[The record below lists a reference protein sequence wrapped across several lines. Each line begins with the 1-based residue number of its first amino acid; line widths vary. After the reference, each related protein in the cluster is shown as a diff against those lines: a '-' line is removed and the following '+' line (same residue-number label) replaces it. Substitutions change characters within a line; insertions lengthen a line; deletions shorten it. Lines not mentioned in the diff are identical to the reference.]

1 MAVLDQITE
10 EISHFVGFFH
20 LSLEDARLRESYKD
34 FSFKTT
40 LQSADAHLIEE
51 APFAAPHVLVDYD
64 PALSYR
70 PIAPVFPSAPT
81 IHLPP
86 AQLKAAH
93 EEVEIDVL
101 AEEMPLRMQMA
112 FSMGGKATA
121 PALDPPGSVVTY
133 AQQTVVL
140 TDNDVFSVGGHGWS
154 IHGTAV
160 TLADLIPSAESVLS
174 ISPLRELEAPGSAAE
189 LINLVETV
197 TETLGDLIDDAGS
210 ATGSHLVA
218 QAATLSGTYVNGFAV
233 EQAPFLDDYHSFD
246 DEGAV
251 VEAAR
256 KSEESQPPQPQVT
269 ISMGDNT
276 LVNDVLVKSLWTG
289 AKVTAVLGDHVEVNA
304 IVQINAI
311 WDDDSIASGIAAW
324 HALGSANDLFNVASF
339 DRDDAAGSQS
349 VGTSG
354 VDLYPSFWSVTTITG
369 DLMIVNWIEQMIFMS
384 DADMGIVSA
393 SGAYSTIIS
402 GGNTGINHTTIAEL
416 GFGYDLIIIGG
427 SVYDANIIQQVNVL
441 FDTDVVTTAD
451 GFASAG
457 AGSVSTAS
465 NLLWNQASIYTIGAA
480 ERFGELSEAY
490 QDAVASLANG
500 TMTLSDEILQDP
512 AFAGLAGLRVL
523 YVQGDFINVQY
534 IKQTS
539 IVGDDDQVL
548 LAMDALVP
556 QNAASWAVETG
567 ANTLVNNAA
576 IVDLDSF
583 GKTYVGGEQYSQETL
598 IQANFIS
605 SQPELGGQDP
615 SILASEA
622 VLFLDDTMLAADP
635 TPDGGNY
642 LPADSGGGQNDGLQ
656 TMLA

>member
-20 LSLEDARLRESYKD
+20 LSLEDARLRESYQD

-40 LQSADAHLIEE
+40 LQSADARLIEE
-51 APFAAPHVLVDYD
+51 APFSAPHVLVDYD

-70 PIAPVFPSAPT
+70 PIAPVFPSAPA

-86 AQLKAAH
+86 ALLKAAR

-101 AEEMPLRMQMA
+101 AEEMPPRMQMA
-112 FSMGGKATA
+112 FSMGGKAKA
-121 PALDPPGSVVTY
+121 PALDPPGSIVTY
-133 AQQTVVL
+133 AQQMVVL
-140 TDNDVFSVGGHGWS
+140 ADNDVFSVGGHGLS
-154 IHGTAV
+154 IAGTPV
-160 TLADLIPSAESVLS
+160 PLADILPLAETVLS
-174 ISPLRELEAPGSAAE
+174 VSPLRELEAPGSAVE
-189 LINLVETV
+189 LVNLVETIA
-197 TETLGDLIDDAGS
+197 ETLGDLVNDAGS

-218 QAATLSGTYVNGFAV
+218 QAVTLSGTYVNGLAV
-233 EQAPFLDDYHSFD
+233 EQAPSLDDYHSFD

-251 VEAAR
+251 VEASWG
-256 KSEESQPPQPQVT
+256 SEESPLPQPQVT

-276 LVNDVLVKSLWTG
+276 LVNDVLVKSLWTA

-311 WDDDSIASGIAAW
+311 WDDDSIGTGIAAW
-324 HALGSANDLFNVASF
+324 RALGSANDLFNIASF
-339 DRDDAAGSQS
+339 DRNDAAGSQT

-354 VDLYPSFWSVTTITG
+354 VDLYPSYWSVTTITG

-402 GGNTGINHTTIAEL
+402 GGNTAINHTTIAEL

-441 FDTDVVTTAD
+441 FDTDTVTTTD
-451 GFASAG
+451 GFANAG

-480 ERFGELSEAY
+480 ERFGELSDAY
-490 QDAVASLANG
+490 REAVASLANG
-500 TMTLSDEILQDP
+500 NMTLSDEILQDP

-539 IVGDDDQVL
+539 IIGDDDQVL
-548 LAMDALVP
+548 LAMDALAP
-556 QNAASWAVETG
+556 QDGASWAVETG
-567 ANTLVNNAA
+567 SNTLVNNAA

-583 GKTYVGGEQYSQETL
+583 GKTYVGGEQ
-598 IQANFIS
+598 
-605 SQPELGGQDP
+605 
-615 SILASEA
+615 
-622 VLFLDDTMLAADP
+622 
-635 TPDGGNY
+635 
-642 LPADSGGGQNDGLQ
+642 
-656 TMLA
+656 

>member
-1 MAVLDQITE
+1 
-10 EISHFVGFFH
+10 
-20 LSLEDARLRESYKD
+20 
-34 FSFKTT
+34 
-40 LQSADAHLIEE
+40 
-51 APFAAPHVLVDYD
+51 
-64 PALSYR
+64 
-70 PIAPVFPSAPT
+70 
-81 IHLPP
+81 
-86 AQLKAAH
+86 
-93 EEVEIDVL
+93 
-101 AEEMPLRMQMA
+101 
-112 FSMGGKATA
+112 
-121 PALDPPGSVVTY
+121 
-133 AQQTVVL
+133 
-140 TDNDVFSVGGHGWS
+140 
-154 IHGTAV
+154 
-160 TLADLIPSAESVLS
+160 
-174 ISPLRELEAPGSAAE
+174 
-189 LINLVETV
+189 
-197 TETLGDLIDDAGS
+197 
-210 ATGSHLVA
+210 
-218 QAATLSGTYVNGFAV
+218 
-233 EQAPFLDDYHSFD
+233 
-246 DEGAV
+246 
-251 VEAAR
+251 
-256 KSEESQPPQPQVT
+256 
-269 ISMGDNT
+269 
-276 LVNDVLVKSLWTG
+276 
-289 AKVTAVLGDHVEVNA
+289 
-304 IVQINAI
+304 
-311 WDDDSIASGIAAW
+311 
-324 HALGSANDLFNVASF
+324 
-339 DRDDAAGSQS
+339 
-349 VGTSG
+349 
-354 VDLYPSFWSVTTITG
+354 
-369 DLMIVNWIEQMIFMS
+369 MIVNWIEQMIFMS

-402 GGNTGINHTTIAEL
+402 GGNTAINHTTIAEL

-451 GFASAG
+451 GVASAG

-480 ERFGELSEAY
+480 ERFGELSDAY
-490 QDAVASLANG
+490 QEAVASLANG

-539 IVGDDDQVL
+539 IIGDDDQVL
-548 LAMDALVP
+548 LAMDALAP

-605 SQPELGGQDP
+605 SQPELGSQDP

-635 TPDGGNY
+635 TPEGGNY